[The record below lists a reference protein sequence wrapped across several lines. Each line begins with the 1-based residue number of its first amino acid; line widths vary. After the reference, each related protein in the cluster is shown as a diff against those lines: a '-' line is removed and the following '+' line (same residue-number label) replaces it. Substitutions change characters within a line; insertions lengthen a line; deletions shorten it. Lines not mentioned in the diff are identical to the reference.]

1 MGTTEVHPEEHTG
14 RRELWPG
21 LVVQVAFIGNE
32 TEILVSPLLPI
43 GSPSRDEVCVSV
55 SRWNRLSVSYVL
67 FLCTYTPTTSVSC
80 ALHLATDRQILP
92 PSAVFHYVQRAAD
105 AFIPGQT
112 PCVRGRRQLMKVGAG
127 GSTNTEPWYR
137 VIITTYTITA

>member
-1 MGTTEVHPEEHTG
+1 MCECVTLEQVVYFICFAFVHLHTHH
-14 RRELWPG
+14 
-21 LVVQVAFIGNE
+21 IC
-32 TEILVSPLLPI
+32 LL
-43 GSPSRDEVCVSV
+43 C
-55 SRWNRLSVSYVL
+55 
-67 FLCTYTPTTSVSC
+67 
-80 ALHLATDRQILP
+80 LHLATDRQILP